1 METSGAFVLPGGRPG
16 ALTAPGA
23 CWADECAA
31 DPSPGRG
38 LHRQVRSGDRG
49 AYPGGPRD
57 HARALPGA
65 LELVYDNYNA
75 LAVAYGPTE
84 RLADVI
90 CSIAAYPRWIS
101 LFLAHGATL
110 DDPDGLLKGGG
121 SRIRH
126 VVLQT
131 ADRLQSA
138 GVAALLD
145 QALRQARPPLDPA
158 QPFRTVVKSISA
170 RQRPRR
176 PPEK

>member
-1 METSGAFVLPGGRPG
+1 MN
-16 ALTAPGA
+16 APQTQAQVEGFIDKYDPA
-23 CWADECAA
+23 IAA
-31 DPSPGRG
+31 QIR
-38 LHRQVRSGDRG
+38 
-49 AYPGGPRD
+49 A
-57 HARALPGA
+57 AREIMRARLPGA

-176 PPEK
+176 PPEI

>member
-1 METSGAFVLPGGRPG
+1 MN
-16 ALTAPGA
+16 APQTQAQVEGFIDKYDQA
-23 CWADECAA
+23 IAA
-31 DPSPGRG
+31 QIR
-38 LHRQVRSGDRG
+38 
-49 AYPGGPRD
+49 A
-57 HARALPGA
+57 ARAIMRARLPGA

-75 LAVAYGPTE
+75 LAIAYGPTE

-110 DDPDGLLKGGG
+110 DDPDGLLKGEG

-126 VVLQT
+126 VVLET

-145 QALRQARPPLDPA
+145 QALRRARPQLDPA

-176 PPEK
+176 PSEK